1 MDKINLEQFTPI
13 KDIIKKA
20 RIIVRNILNSHYD
33 EIPHDNSRKDLEMRF
48 FYNSL
53 SSLTKK
59 WIIEILWELELSNGL
74 NFNELKRHLKGISTS
89 SLSNRLKD
97 LQKSNLISRTV
108 QNTRPPSVFYQL
120 TDKGKGVIELSI
132 LLITHLSGF

>member
-33 EIPHDNSRKDLEMRF
+33 EIPHDNNRKDLEMRF
-48 FYNSL
+48 FYSFL

-97 LQKSNLISRTV
+97 LHQTDLISRTV
-108 QNTRPPSVFYQL
+108 QDTHPPSVFYQL